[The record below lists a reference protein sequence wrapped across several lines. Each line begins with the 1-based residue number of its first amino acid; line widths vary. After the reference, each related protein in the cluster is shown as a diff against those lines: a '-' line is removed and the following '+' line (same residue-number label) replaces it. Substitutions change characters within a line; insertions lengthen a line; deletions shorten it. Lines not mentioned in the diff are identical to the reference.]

1 MYYTK
6 KETYSFSVPREYKA
20 YLNFKR
26 QLKDLGQKFLEEGG
40 NTQQMITIT
49 TGGRFDVN
57 DNGDILKLV
66 QED

>member
-6 KETYSFSVPREYKA
+6 KETYNFSVPREYNA
-20 YLNFKR
+20 YLNFKQ

>member
-1 MYYTK
+1 M
-6 KETYSFSVPREYKA
+6 PREYKA
-20 YLNFKR
+20 YLNFKQ
-26 QLKDLGQKFLEEGG
+26 QLKDLDQKFLEEGG
-40 NTQQMITIT
+40 STQQIITIT

>member
-1 MYYTK
+1 MYYIK

-20 YLNFKR
+20 YLNFKQ

-40 NTQQMITIT
+40 STQQIITIT

>member
-1 MYYTK
+1 M
-6 KETYSFSVPREYKA
+6 PREYKA
-20 YLNFKR
+20 YLNFKQ

-40 NTQQMITIT
+40 STQQIITIT